1 MGLIVLLIGIE
12 INSVKNVADRDGWS
26 GLPADEN
33 DRQSETTEP
42 RQNLSEE
49 SASLPPLSSE
59 SIDDLKKQTQHY

>member
-1 MGLIVLLIGIE
+1 M
-12 INSVKNVADRDGWS
+12 DGS